1 MEQLATWEHINKG
14 VLIARNVHTQDIFE
28 AKMTELE
35 TTTETNLKQ
44 HGYMKKPLKQGKKWY
59 RALQ

>member
-14 VLIARNVHTQDIFE
+14 VLIARNVYTQDIFE

-44 HGYMKKPLKQGKKWY
+44 LGI
-59 RALQ
+59 